1 MPGSERSLLITDA
14 YRDRLARLA
23 ERASTL
29 TLQRWQQ
36 NVTLNRLESAH
47 ALWVTSTV
55 AALEQAQRAGVNL
68 TLAYLSAFIASET
81 GQRALEIPAYDASKV
96 IGVADTGLPLAE
108 PLAKTL
114 IGVKSLIKD
123 GKAPG
128 EALIETGTRAER
140 LASSAVMA
148 APRAALQDQID
159 TNPSIVGWRRVT
171 RGGCGACLAA
181 AAHAYA
187 HEPMRVHAHCH
198 CTQEPIVRDVPDLAP
213 RATGPEIFARM
224 TRAEQDQALGP
235 VAAEAVRDGSV
246 AWPDLIHTDPMTVG
260 PDWISQAPDVALV

>member
-128 EALIETGTRAER
+128 EALIETGTARSGSPR
-140 LASSAVMA
+140 PPSWPRRGPRCRTRSTRTLRSSA
-148 APRAALQDQID
+148 
-159 TNPSIVGWRRVT
+159 G
-171 RGGCGACLAA
+171 
-181 AAHAYA
+181 
-187 HEPMRVHAHCH
+187 
-198 CTQEPIVRDVPDLAP
+198 
-213 RATGPEIFARM
+213 
-224 TRAEQDQALGP
+224 
-235 VAAEAVRDGSV
+235 VA
-246 AWPDLIHTDPMTVG
+246 
-260 PDWISQAPDVALV
+260 

>member
-1 MPGSERSLLITDA
+1 
-14 YRDRLARLA
+14 
-23 ERASTL
+23 
-29 TLQRWQQ
+29 
-36 NVTLNRLESAH
+36 
-47 ALWVTSTV
+47 
-55 AALEQAQRAGVNL
+55 
-68 TLAYLSAFIASET
+68 
-81 GQRALEIPAYDASKV
+81 
-96 IGVADTGLPLAE
+96 
-108 PLAKTL
+108 
-114 IGVKSLIKD
+114 
-123 GKAPG
+123 
-128 EALIETGTRAER
+128 
-140 LASSAVMA
+140 
-148 APRAALQDQID
+148 
-159 TNPSIVGWRRVT
+159 VT